1 MYETFYGFKEKPFD
15 LHPDPEYFFMSR
27 EHGETYTQL
36 EYAITENK
44 GFVVITGEIGSGKT
58 TLINYLLRKLRPDIE
73 VAVLNHTIVRPKQ
86 FIKMLCQEF
95 ELSSDGMDK
104 TELLDLFYNF
114 LLEQF
119 AARKRVVLIIDES
132 QNLPEKTLEEIRLL
146 SNLES
151 EKNHLLQIILLGQPE
166 LKHKL
171 EQKNLEQFVQRV
183 TVYWHLK
190 GLNQDEVGQYIRHRL
205 NIAGSDDNSKIFNPE
220 AVDALYTH
228 SKGIPRLINILCD
241 AALVYGYADELKIIG
256 KDTIEE
262 VVRIRN
268 IGDIPSEDN
277 DKARA
282 SNVDQTRNENLRQL
296 NTRIKGIEKRIDLLE
311 KMIDSFNKGI
321 EIFSS
326 ALENFSTSYKKRDEI
341 IYDLTQNLNEFVKNN
356 VNLLGE
362 SRRIMVADKEIK
374 RKRAIIICSAVMV
387 VSVFSV
393 ALILIHYLYI
403 PLDIVIMNIKK
414 TLLIEH

>member
-1 MYETFYGFKEKPFD
+1 MYETFYGFKEKPFN

-58 TLINYLLRKLRPDIE
+58 TLINYLLRRLRPDIE

-104 TELLDLFYNF
+104 TELLDLFYDF

-205 NIAGSDDNSKIFNPE
+205 RVAGSGDNSKIFNSE

-228 SKGIPRLINILCD
+228 SKGIPRLINIFCD
-241 AALVYGYADELKIIG
+241 AALVYGYADESKIIG

-262 VVRIRN
+262 VVKIRN
-268 IGDIPSEDN
+268 IGEITPEDK
-277 DKARA
+277 DKASK
-282 SNVDQTRNENLRQL
+282 SNINRIRNEDLRQL
-296 NTRIKGIEKRIDLLE
+296 YTTMKRIEKKVDLLE
-311 KMIDSFNKGI
+311 AMLESFNSGI
-321 EIFSS
+321 ETFPPTLEGLS
-326 ALENFSTSYKKRDEI
+326 ASDSQRDEI
-341 IYDLTQNLNEFVKNN
+341 IYDSTQNLNESVKNN

-362 SRRIMVADKEIK
+362 IKQSKVTDKEIK
-374 RKRAIIICSAVMV
+374 QKRAIIIWSAAIAFG
-387 VSVFSV
+387 VFCG
-393 ALILIHYLYI
+393 ALIAIHYLYM
-403 PLDIVIMNIKK
+403 PLDTVTMKIQKALMVDR
-414 TLLIEH
+414 

>member
-1 MYETFYGFKEKPFD
+1 MYETFYGLREKPFN
-15 LHPDPEYFFMSR
+15 LNPDPEFFFMSR

-58 TLINYLLRKLRPDIE
+58 TLINYLLRRLRPDIE
-73 VAVLNHTIVRPKQ
+73 VAVLHHTLVRPKQ

-95 ELSSDGMDK
+95 ELSSDGMSK
-104 TELLDLFYNF
+104 AEMLDLFYNF

-119 AARKRVVLIIDES
+119 AAGKRVVLIIDES

-151 EKNHLLQIILLGQPE
+151 EKSHLLQIILLGQPE

-205 NIAGSDDNSKIFNPE
+205 TVAGSDENREIFLPE
-220 AVDALYTH
+220 AVDALYTN
-228 SKGIPRLINILCD
+228 SRGIPRLINILCD
-241 AALVYGYADELKIIG
+241 AALVHGYADELNAIG

-262 VVRIRN
+262 VVKIRN
-268 IGDIPSEDN
+268 IGGIPSKDN
-277 DKARA
+277 DKTGT
-282 SNVDQTRNENLRQL
+282 SNIDQKKNENLRQL
-296 NTRIKGIEKRIDLLE
+296 HTRIKEIEKRMDFLE
-311 KMIDSFNKGI
+311 TMAESFNKGI
-321 EIFSS
+321 ETFSS
-326 ALENFSTSYKKRDEI
+326 ALENFSSTDKKRDEI
-341 IYDLTQNLNEFVKNN
+341 ILDLTHNLNECMKSNVTLFGEVKRLQVLERKDSNKGN
-356 VNLLGE
+356 RPSKKPL
-362 SRRIMVADKEIK
+362 SRFISR
-374 RKRAIIICSAVMV
+374 
-387 VSVFSV
+387 
-393 ALILIHYLYI
+393 
-403 PLDIVIMNIKK
+403 
-414 TLLIEH
+414 

>member
-1 MYETFYGFKEKPFD
+1 MYETFYGFREKPFN

-58 TLINYLLRKLRPDIE
+58 TLINYLLRRLRPDIE
-73 VAVLNHTIVRPKQ
+73 VAVLSHTIVRPKQ

-95 ELSSDGMDK
+95 ELSSDGMNK
-104 TELLDLFYNF
+104 VEMLDLFYNF
-114 LLEQF
+114 LLAQF

-132 QNLPEKTLEEIRLL
+132 QNLSEKTLEEIRLL

-190 GLNQDEVGQYIRHRL
+190 GLNQDEVGQYIQHRL
-205 NIAGSDDNSKIFNPE
+205 KVAGSDDNSKIFNPE
-220 AVDALYTH
+220 AVDALYTY
-228 SKGIPRLINILCD
+228 SRGIPRLINLFCD
-241 AALVYGYADELKIIG
+241 AALVHGYADELKVIG

-268 IGDIPSEDN
+268 IGGIPSEDK
-277 DKARA
+277 DRA
-282 SNVDQTRNENLRQL
+282 SQSNLNRIKIENLRQL
-296 NTRIKGIEKRIDLLE
+296 YTRITGIEKRIDLLE
-311 KMIDSFNKGI
+311 NMLESFNKGI
-321 EIFSS
+321 ETFPP
-326 ALENFSTSYKKRDEI
+326 ALEHSSTSDKKRDEI
-341 IYDLTQNLNEFVKNN
+341 IYDLTQSLNACMKSN
-356 VNLLGE
+356 VDLQ
-362 SRRIMVADKEIK
+362 SEIK
-374 RKRAIIICSAVMV
+374 RIKFQKKKDSYKADRHSKTR
-387 VSVFSV
+387 FSRFT
-393 ALILIHYLYI
+393 Y
-403 PLDIVIMNIKK
+403 
-414 TLLIEH
+414 TQR

>member
-1 MYETFYGFKEKPFD
+1 MYETFYGLREKPFN
-15 LHPDPEYFFMSR
+15 LNPDPEYFFMSH

-58 TLINYLLRKLRPDIE
+58 TLINYLLRRLRSDIE
-73 VAVLNHTIVRPKQ
+73 VAVLHHTLVRPKQ

-95 ELSSDGMDK
+95 ELSSDGMSK
-104 TELLDLFYNF
+104 AEMLELFYNF

-132 QNLPEKTLEEIRLL
+132 QNLPETTLEEIRLL

-166 LKHKL
+166 LKNKL

-190 GLNQDEVGQYIRHRL
+190 GLNQDEVGHYISHRL
-205 NIAGSDDNSKIFNPE
+205 KVAGIDNNREIFRPD
-220 AVDALYTH
+220 AIDALFTN
-228 SKGIPRLINILCD
+228 SRGIPRLINILCD
-241 AALVYGYADELKIIG
+241 AALVHGYADELNIIG

-268 IGDIPSEDN
+268 IGVIPPK
-277 DKARA
+277 DKNKTPARDTYQIQNKELKKLQA
-282 SNVDQTRNENLRQL
+282 NV
-296 NTRIKGIEKRIDLLE
+296 KKIEKRIDFIE
-311 KMIDSFNKGI
+311 TMVQSFNTGI
-321 EIFSS
+321 ETFSS
-326 ALENFSTSYKKRDEI
+326 ALEHFSSADQKRDEI
-341 IYDLTQNLNEFVKNN
+341 IFDLTQNLNECMKSN
-356 VNLLGE
+356 VTLLGE
-362 SRRIMVADKEIK
+362 VKRLQVLQRKASDKENRNPK
-374 RKRAIIICSAVMV
+374 KPLSR
-387 VSVFSV
+387 F
-393 ALILIHYLYI
+393 I
-403 PLDIVIMNIKK
+403 PR
-414 TLLIEH
+414 